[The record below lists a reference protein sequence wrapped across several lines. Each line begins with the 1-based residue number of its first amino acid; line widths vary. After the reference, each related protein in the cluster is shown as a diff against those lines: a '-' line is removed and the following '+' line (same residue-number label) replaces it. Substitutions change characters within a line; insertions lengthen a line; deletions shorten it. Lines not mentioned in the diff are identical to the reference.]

1 MPLIYLE
8 TKINSTVEICFDLS
22 RSIDLH
28 QTSTATTK
36 EKAIEGKTSGFISDR
51 ETVTW
56 QAIHFGIRQKLTS
69 KITQFQRPFY
79 FRDEQVKGAFKY
91 FIHDHNFEQ
100 TNKIVTMKDRLEFQS
115 PYGFI
120 GKLFN
125 KIVLNNYITKLL
137 TERNRVIK
145 DYAETKKW
153 KQILN
158 EQDFSTKNENV
169 KSELWS

>member
-8 TKINSTVEICFDLS
+8 TKINAPIEICFDLS

-28 QTSTATTK
+28 QISTATSK
-36 EKAIEGKTSGFISDR
+36 EKAIAGKTSGLINYG

-56 QAIHFGIRQKLTS
+56 QAIHFGIKQKLTS
-69 KITQFQRPFY
+69 KITQFQRPLY

-100 TNKIVTMKDRLEFQS
+100 IQGSVVMKDRFDFQS
-115 PYGFI
+115 PYGFA

-125 KIVLNNYITKLL
+125 KIILTSYMRKLL
-137 TERNRVIK
+137 MERNHVIK
-145 DYAETKKW
+145 VYAETEKW
-153 KQILN
+153 KEVL
-158 EQDFSTKNENV
+158 DV
-169 KSELWS
+169 

>member
-8 TKINSTVEICFDLS
+8 TKINSKIEICFDLS

-28 QTSTATTK
+28 QISTARSK
-36 EKAIEGKTSGFISDR
+36 EKAIEGKNSGLINFD

-56 QAIHFGIRQKLTS
+56 QAIHFSIKQRLTS
-69 KITQFQRPFY
+69 KITKFQKPFY

-100 TNKIVTMKDRLEFQS
+100 SSNGVLMKDMFEFQS
-115 PYGFI
+115 PLSFAGN
-120 GKLFN
+120 LFN
-125 KIVLNNYITKLL
+125 KIILTRYMTKLL

-145 DYAETKKW
+145 DYAETEKW
-153 KQILN
+153 KEILGG
-158 EQDFSTKNENV
+158 
-169 KSELWS
+169 